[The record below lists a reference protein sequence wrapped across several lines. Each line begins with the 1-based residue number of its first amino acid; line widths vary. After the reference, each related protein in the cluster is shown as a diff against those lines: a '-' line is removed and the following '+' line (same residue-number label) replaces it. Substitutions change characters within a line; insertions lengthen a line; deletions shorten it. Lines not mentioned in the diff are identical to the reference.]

1 MMIHCCKIQSQ
12 SITVYSTIDIIEE
25 VDEGMED
32 DTKLRDV
39 DVGKMLIVCQA
50 DCGSSQQHQQPP
62 VLWCSAW

>member
-1 MMIHCCKIQSQ
+1 M
-12 SITVYSTIDIIEE
+12 VDIEE
-25 VDEGMED
+25 VKGMED